1 MALGS
6 NQPLTELGTRRISW
20 G

>member
-1 MALGS
+1 MC
-6 NQPLTELGTRRISW
+6 TRRISW